1 MTVAVVI
8 NVAGGLGRFCAKC
21 HGIRWLSVLWFGRLF
36 SGLLVLDIL
45 LRNRAAASHT
55 IYHWVFP
62 PLKHIGSP
70 AELLAGIFEIQ

>member
-21 HGIRWLSVLWFGRLF
+21 HGIRWLSVLRFGRLF
-36 SGLLVLDIL
+36 SGLLVPDIL
-45 LRNRAAASHT
+45 LRNRAAASYT

-62 PLKHIGSP
+62 PIEHIDCPLEFLK
-70 AELLAGIFEIQ
+70 